1 MGLNVYCVDEL
12 WAEIMVKMC
21 DFVGI
26 LLIGGAVGIE
36 PSSRPEP
43 PEVEQEKKTGKGK
56 VRRWKNRYICMCR
69 KKQAGQYRHNV

>member
-26 LLIGGAVGIE
+26 LLIGYVL
-36 PSSRPEP
+36 
-43 PEVEQEKKTGKGK
+43 KL
-56 VRRWKNRYICMCR
+56 WD
-69 KKQAGQYRHNV
+69 